1 MPKQRSKYH
10 KGQPIRS
17 LDELWTQDVVFFA
30 DKVVSRGWFQNW
42 QLKMVIQQM
51 FFGRIFY
58 VEKEDK

>member
-1 MPKQRSKYH
+1 MSKKTSKYR

-17 LDELWTQDVVFFA
+17 LDELWTQDVVFFH

-42 QLKMVIQQM
+42 QLKMVTQQI

-58 VEKEDK
+58 AEKEDE